1 MTTQK
6 ARIGSIL
13 GGALTVLGLAS
24 LVGGLSHAAC
34 LLTAFFGM
42 PLKTIWEALPTVIL
56 AAWRLLEPCVITHSG
71 LLDGLLQVSLSC
83 GRFVLAL
90 VAAA

>member
-34 LLTAFFGM
+34 LFPVFFGM
-42 PLKTIWEALPTVIL
+42 AVKTLWEALPPVIL
-56 AAWRLLEPCVITHSG
+56 AACHFLEPWVFTHSG

-83 GRFVLAL
+83 GQFVLAL
-90 VAAA
+90 ATVA